1 MLAQVSDQCFAIL
14 FILWPQN
21 EQDREALIADLRK
34 HVGGEIGAIAKP
46 DLLRFTDAL
55 PKTRSGKIM
64 RRLLRDV
71 AAGVEST
78 QDMTTLED
86 PKVLLQLRGEA

>member
-1 MLAQVSDQCFAIL
+1 
-14 FILWPQN
+14 
-21 EQDREALIADLRK
+21 
-34 HVGGEIGAIAKP
+34 
-46 DLLRFTDAL
+46 
-55 PKTRSGKIM
+55 M

-86 PKVLLQLRGEA
+86 PKVLSQLRGEA

>member
-1 MLAQVSDQCFAIL
+1 MS
-14 FILWPQN
+14 PTHRPEN
-21 EQDREALIADLRK
+21 EQDRQALIADLRQ

-86 PKVLLQLRGEA
+86 PKVLSQLRGEA

>member
-1 MLAQVSDQCFAIL
+1 MCIR
-14 FILWPQN
+14 
-21 EQDREALIADLRK
+21 DRIADLRK

-86 PKVLLQLRGEA
+86 PKVLSQLRGEV